1 VQDILWGNFRKHLSL
16 WANQTVKLMR
26 YERKSSN
33 TGPPGSSASTAST
46 LSTTNQN
53 QEQAKKELEEKI
65 RKAE

>member
-1 VQDILWGNFRKHLSL
+1 
-16 WANQTVKLMR
+16 MR
-26 YERKSSN
+26 YERKSSK
-33 TGPPGSSASTAST
+33 TGPPGSSIRTAST